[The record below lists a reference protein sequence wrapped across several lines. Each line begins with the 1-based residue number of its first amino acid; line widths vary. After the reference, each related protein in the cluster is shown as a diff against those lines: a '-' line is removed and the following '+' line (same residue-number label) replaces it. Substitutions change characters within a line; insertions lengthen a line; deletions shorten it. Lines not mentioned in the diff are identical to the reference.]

1 VKTEPTY
8 AIAELAALTGVSIRT
23 IRYYLSQGLLP
34 APGEPG
40 PGAHYTERHVNRLR
54 LTKRL
59 QEQHLPLAEI
69 RNRLAGLTEEEM
81 SALVATEQPVSP
93 STSALDYIRTV
104 LRGGERSVAE
114 PPPSLSLRRMS
125 APLMSSMA
133 DPAGQPASAATP
145 APDRTPNEPQ
155 PLARSQW
162 ERLSLGPDIELHVRR
177 PLSRLQQKRVERLI
191 TIARQVLKEDTP

>member
-1 VKTEPTY
+1 VKTESTY
-8 AIAELAALTGVSIRT
+8 TIADLAALTGVSIRT

-40 PGAHYTERHVNRLR
+40 PGAHYTEGHVNRLR

-69 RNRLAGLTEEEM
+69 RNRLSELTEEDI
-81 SALVATEQPVSP
+81 STLVATEQPVSP

-104 LRGGERSVAE
+104 LAGGKRLVNE

-125 APLMSSMA
+125 APLMSAMA
-133 DPAGQPASAATP
+133 DPAGQPAWAATA
-145 APDRTPNEPQ
+145 APDQTPTEPQ
-155 PLARSQW
+155 PLERSQW
-162 ERLSLGPDIELHVRR
+162 E
-177 PLSRLQQKRVERLI
+177 
-191 TIARQVLKEDTP
+191 